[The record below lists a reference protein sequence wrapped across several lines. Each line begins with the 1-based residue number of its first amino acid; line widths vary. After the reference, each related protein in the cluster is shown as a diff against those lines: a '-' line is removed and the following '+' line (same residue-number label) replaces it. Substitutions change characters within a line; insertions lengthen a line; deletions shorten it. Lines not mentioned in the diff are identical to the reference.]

1 MNLLSVTY
9 ENNTKIPGQGHL
21 YGSGDR
27 LLLSIGRGKTEKMT
41 FEEKWEAKYEKEHV
55 NHFSYTVHF
64 THLAQLPLGDLRFET
79 LNGKTYNPYI
89 TTSVG
94 LDLRLATN
102 EQFFQL
108 QKNRY
113 PLHPEAPVYELKYTL
128 GTIGTFGGDTFH
140 KLEAVFKKRWF
151 GARYG
156 FLDVWI
162 DGGKVFNTVPF
173 PSLFVVHANQDLSF
187 QEEAFNSMRFFEFV
201 AEQYVAVRL
210 AHCFNG
216 FFFNRIPL
224 IKNLKWREIITFK
237 AIYGSVSNHNIPN
250 DANGLMVFPHNEQGQ
265 LTTFPLGKEP
275 FMEAGVAIDNIFSYL
290 RIDLVKRLNYLDN
303 PGIREWSV
311 RALLHFTF

>member
-1 MNLLSVTY
+1 
-9 ENNTKIPGQGHL
+9 
-21 YGSGDR
+21 
-27 LLLSIGRGKTEKMT
+27 
-41 FEEKWEAKYEKEHV
+41 
-55 NHFSYTVHF
+55 
-64 THLAQLPLGDLRFET
+64 
-79 LNGKTYNPYI
+79 
-89 TTSVG
+89 
-94 LDLRLATN
+94 
-102 EQFFQL
+102 
-108 QKNRY
+108 
-113 PLHPEAPVYELKYTL
+113 
-128 GTIGTFGGDTFH
+128 
-140 KLEAVFKKRWF
+140 
-151 GARYG
+151 
-156 FLDVWI
+156 VWI

-237 AIYGSVSNHNIPN
+237 AIYGSVNDHNIPN
-250 DANGLMVFPHNEQGQ
+250 DTNGLMVFPHNEQGE

-290 RIDLVKRLNYLDN
+290 RIDLVKRLNYLDH